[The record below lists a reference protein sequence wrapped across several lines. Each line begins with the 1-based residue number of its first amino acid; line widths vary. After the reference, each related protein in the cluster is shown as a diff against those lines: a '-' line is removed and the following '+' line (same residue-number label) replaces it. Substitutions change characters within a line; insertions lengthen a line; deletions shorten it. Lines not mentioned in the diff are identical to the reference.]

1 MVLEDGK
8 KISTTN
14 VHPFIISS
22 EIRVWNSV
30 KCFGCLK
37 WIYCY
42 F

>member
-8 KISTTN
+8 KVSTTN

-22 EIRVWNSV
+22 EIREWNSV
-30 KCFGCLK
+30 NCFKCLK